1 MSYLYPWNCP
11 QCGEENSDPADV
23 MFTQC
28 GCCNEPV
35 KLLFIEDDDRMEV
48 EASGESVWSDPDW
61 DIEFIKIR
69 FR

>member
-1 MSYLYPWNCP
+1 
-11 QCGEENSDPADV
+11 

-28 GCCNEPV
+28 GHCNEPV
-35 KLLFIEDDDRMEV
+35 KLMYVEDDDQLEV
-48 EASGESVWSDPDW
+48 EASGPAVWRDPDW